1 MPPMLHDAFSLVCG
15 QAADRTWAPGGEW
28 LPFCQRCTGLYV
40 GAFAALVLVFVFRI
54 RPGPRRLQ
62 FDGLCL
68 LQMVPLGFHWVSQGA
83 VVRTLSGGLFALG
96 LVDFFWLLP
105 AAQCG
110 CGQSGASAWRSGL
123 QAVFGAAWLV
133 GVVIAAS
140 DGGVAAAR
148 ALAWLGF
155 AGLIG
160 LALLVLSDLILL
172 MLAAWRRRQSPE
184 RGAAP

>member
-1 MPPMLHDAFSLVCG
+1 MLHDAFSLVCG

-40 GAFAALVLVFVFRI
+40 GAVVALALALVFRVQ
-54 RPGPRRLQ
+54 PGLWRLR

-68 LQMVPLGFHWVSQGA
+68 LQMVPLGFHWVEHGA
-83 VVRTLSGGLFALG
+83 VVRTLSGWFFAFG
-96 LVDFFWLLP
+96 LVDFLWLLP

-110 CGQSGASAWRSGL
+110 LGRTGASARRSGL
-123 QAVFGAAWLV
+123 QALLFAA
-133 GVVIAAS
+133 GVIGVLLAGS

-148 ALAWLGF
+148 ALTWLGF

-160 LALLVLSDLILL
+160 LALLVLGNLILL
-172 MLAAWRRRQSPE
+172 TVAAWRRLQPVKPGSP
-184 RGAAP
+184 P

>member
-1 MPPMLHDAFSLVCG
+1 MLHDAFSLVCG

-40 GAFAALVLVFVFRI
+40 GAFAALALALVFRI
-54 RPGPRRLQ
+54 QPGPRRLQ
-62 FDGLCL
+62 FDGFCL

-83 VVRTLSGGLFALG
+83 VVRTLSGWFFAFG
-96 LVDFFWLLP
+96 LVDFLWLLP

-110 CGQSGASAWRSGL
+110 FGQAGASAWRSGL
-123 QAVFGAAWLV
+123 QTLLFAAGLIGVLIAVL
-133 GVVIAAS
+133 

-148 ALAWLGF
+148 ALAWLGL

-160 LALLVLSDLILL
+160 LALLVLSNFILL
-172 MLAAWRRRQSPE
+172 TVAAWGRLRPVKPSP
-184 RGAAP
+184 AP

>member
-1 MPPMLHDAFSLVCG
+1 MLHDAFSLVCG
-15 QAADRTWAPGGEW
+15 QAMDRTWEPGGEW

-40 GAFAALVLVFVFRI
+40 GAFAAMALALVFRTQ
-54 RPGPRRLQ
+54 PGPRRLQ

-83 VVRTLSGGLFALG
+83 VVRTLSGWFFAFG
-96 LVDFFWLLP
+96 LVDFLWLLP

-110 CGQSGASAWRSGL
+110 FGQAGASAWRRWL
-123 QAVFGAAWLV
+123 QTMLVAACLI
-133 GVVIAAS
+133 GVLIAGS

-160 LALLVLSDLILL
+160 LALLVLSNFILL
-172 MLAAWRRRQSPE
+172 TVAAWRRLRPVKRSP
-184 RGAAP
+184 AP